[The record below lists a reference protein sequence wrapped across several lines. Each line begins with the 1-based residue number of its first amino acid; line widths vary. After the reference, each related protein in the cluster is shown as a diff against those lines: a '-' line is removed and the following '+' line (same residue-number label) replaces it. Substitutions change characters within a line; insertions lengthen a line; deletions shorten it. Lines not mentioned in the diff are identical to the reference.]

1 MYNIVDAIYQMVVS
15 ISSRKIH
22 FSWTMMIICYALANN
37 VDDHDNDD
45 HDNDDHDDDGG
56 GGFVVGLGNGN
67 DEVVNVEDAL
77 IIRLGLRVNKGSQR
91 RETQLPELQRSL
103 SRWTGT
109 MSVDHC
115 HY

>member
-1 MYNIVDAIYQMVVS
+1 
-15 ISSRKIH
+15 
-22 FSWTMMIICYALANN
+22 MIICYALANN
-37 VDDHDNDD
+37 FDDHNNDD

-109 MSVDHC
+109 MSVDHR

>member
-1 MYNIVDAIYQMVVS
+1 MDGDRIPARAFLHHKDDAG
-15 ISSRKIH
+15 
-22 FSWTMMIICYALANN
+22 
-37 VDDHDNDD
+37 DHDDD
-45 HDNDDHDDDGG
+45 GGGDDDNGDHDDDGG
-56 GGFVVGLGNGN
+56 GGFVVGNGN

-109 MSVDHC
+109 MSVDHH